1 MWYSTQKKEDWDS
14 LLTKYLGYISF
25 NYYSIIYIC
34 HIFFWHFSE
43 LLYKA
48 LKMKV
53 SYKNSYLSD
62 F

>member
-1 MWYSTQKKEDWDS
+1 MWYSTQKEEDWDN

-25 NYYSIIYIC
+25 DHLLNNIYLS
-34 HIFFWHFSE
+34 HILLAFSE